1 MSTAWRLSQAGFS
14 AAVFDAGQIAGEAS
28 AAGAGMLAP
37 GGEAH
42 AVSGWAQDT
51 VTARR
56 MYPSFVEELA
66 SESGVQGDFRECGAL
81 EVASSDTRWMELLAQ
96 RAVQESLG
104 IHVEEI
110 SEADARRLVPL
121 LRRGD
126 LRAMWY
132 PDDAVVD
139 PRPITHALRLILCRA
154 GASLAE
160 GTSVARVERQGESY
174 VLLDAADAEIASA
187 HAIVLAAGAWAS
199 EIQLPPPVLSATHP
213 LHAAPPRRALP
224 VRGHLIQCRRAPGT
238 LAPIVRESHLYVFQ
252 RNGGEVIAGS
262 NEERVGFD
270 RHLNPEA
277 VATIENRT
285 SELMPGLLSE
295 TGAESAW
302 LGFRPG
308 IEGDGPELRKWG
320 ADRVW
325 FAYGH
330 YRNGI
335 LLAPHTAAYLAKEIA
350 NHS

>member
-1 MSTAWRLSQAGFS
+1 M
-14 AAVFDAGQIAGEAS
+14 FDAGRIAGEAS

-42 AVSGWAQDT
+42 ADSAWARDT
-51 VTARR
+51 VHALH
-56 MYPSFVEELA
+56 MYGSFVRELESA
-66 SESGVQGDFRECGAL
+66 SGIAGDFRQCGAL
-81 EVASSDTRWMELLAQ
+81 EIAASDARWHELVAQ
-96 RAVQESLG
+96 RRVQESLG
-104 IHVEEI
+104 IPVEEI

-121 LRRGD
+121 LREGD
-126 LRAMWY
+126 FRALWY
-132 PDDAVVD
+132 PGDAIVD
-139 PRPITHALRLILCRA
+139 PRPITHALRLLLGRA
-154 GASLAE
+154 GVPLIERSP
-160 GTSVARVERQGESY
+160 VARIERRGEGY
-174 VLLDAADAEIASA
+174 PVLDGAGELIAIA
-187 HAIVLAAGAWAS
+187 RAVVLAAGAWSS
-199 EIQLPPPVLSATHP
+199 EIGLPKMVSTAT
-213 LHAAPPRRALP
+213 APPRRAIP
-224 VRGHLIQCRRAPGT
+224 IRGHLIQCRRAPGT

-285 SELMPGLLSE
+285 SELMPGLFSD